1 MNALRDVQMIA
12 SGRQPVG
19 DGAVAVAQMVLDLVD
34 RLGRRRRGDM
44 SPKPLDEFVDETPQ
58 PPPSAPVRRGAPP
71 RAEGVQEVS
80 LPEETLRPD
89 MPVIRARVVYLGPGE
104 HHAVSFTGQIHEEWI
119 EDPDGPVTRKD
130 RQKVERRYTVIK
142 SAVPTG
148 TSQYDFTCRDTR
160 GHLIAMRMMPDSA
173 NPSRLRGR
181 PFTWC
186 EHVGHLRQ
194 FFLARDEGGQPIYHL
209 MVLPKDVAML
219 QDHIRRSE
227 RARRAQSQLFADV
240 VKG

>member
-1 MNALRDVQMIA
+1 
-12 SGRQPVG
+12 
-19 DGAVAVAQMVLDLVD
+19 
-34 RLGRRRRGDM
+34 M